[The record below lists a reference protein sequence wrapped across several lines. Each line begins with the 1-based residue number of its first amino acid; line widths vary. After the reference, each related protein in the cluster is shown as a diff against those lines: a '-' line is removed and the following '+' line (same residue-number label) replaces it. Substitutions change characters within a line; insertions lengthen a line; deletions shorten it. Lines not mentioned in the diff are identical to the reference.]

1 MQLGVVFPQV
11 EMPGDP
17 AAVRAWT
24 ETAEGLGYDSILAYE
39 HVLGADPGRHTLVG
53 PYTHQDPFHEP
64 FVLFGYMAGITTTIE
79 LWLGVLVLP
88 QRQTALVAK
97 QAATLDVLSGERFT
111 LGVGVGWNQVEYH
124 ALGQDFR
131 TRGRRFEEQIGLLRR
146 LWEEDLVTFE
156 GDFDNLVAAGINHRP
171 NRRIPLWIGGWAD
184 PVLKRI
190 GYWADGWLAS
200 AGSPK
205 TAHLPDR
212 TGNPVGLRN
221 RMKLVEAFAR
231 QKGRDP
237 SEIGV
242 GMLIGDVGFE
252 GLVSWDAAEYAHRTR
267 VWEKAG
273 VTHGFL
279 GTIGNSFTVDQ
290 HIAAME
296 EFMAEYRNGG

>member
-1 MQLGVVFPQV
+1 MHLGVVFPQV
-11 EMPGDP
+11 EMGADP
-17 AAVRAWT
+17 SLVRDWT

-39 HVLGADPGRHTLVG
+39 HVLGADPSRHTLVG
-53 PYTHQDPFHEP
+53 PYTHEDPFHEP
-64 FVLFGYMAGITTTIE
+64 FVLFGYMAGITSQIE
-79 LWLGVLVLP
+79 MWLGVLVLP

-97 QAATLDVLSGERFT
+97 QAATLDILSGERFT

-124 ALGQDFR
+124 ALGQDFS

-156 GDFDNLVAAGINHRP
+156 GEFDNVVAAGIKHRP

-184 PVLKRI
+184 PVLRRI

-221 RMKLVEAFAR
+221 RMKVVEAAAR
-231 QKGRDP
+231 HKGRDP

-252 GLVSWDAAEYAHRTR
+252 GLVSWDAAEYAYRTR
-267 VWEKAG
+267 VWEQAG
-273 VTHGFL
+273 VTHAFL
-279 GTIGNSFTVDQ
+279 GTIGNAFTATQ